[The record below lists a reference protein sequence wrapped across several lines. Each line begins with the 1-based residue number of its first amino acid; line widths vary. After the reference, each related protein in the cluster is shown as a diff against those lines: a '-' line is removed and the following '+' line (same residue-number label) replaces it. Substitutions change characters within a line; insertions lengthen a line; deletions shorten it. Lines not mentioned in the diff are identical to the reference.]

1 MRLIN
6 NRYRIDEIIKKGHYE
21 DSYLIEDLWDNDNK
35 LYMKILDKEK
45 HSNIISYFIDNFLEL
60 YQIRH
65 KNLLSSDHFGII
77 DTINLKKSNNILYY
91 LISEYINWDT
101 LDKVKPEIN
110 LHNRLY
116 IILELMSVI
125 DYLHFRGLAYKY
137 LCPSNIYH
145 TNDWDIKLLNISS
158 VVEKT
163 YNSFYDTSCADFIA
177 PEVILNPAI
186 SNFKSDNYS
195 LGMIMKYLLLENH
208 KVENDNYKFKDTIDE
223 AGQICLIDI
232 INNLVCKDPNDR
244 SIPIR
249 NLIDKIISTFDLD
262 YNYDL
267 VAERDT
273 LFFKTKTIGLDQ
285 ELKEI
290 LEIDLDMQNS
300 NNSYKGC
307 ILEGSFGSGKSKLLK
322 EATFRLQMK
331 GRDIHKLE
339 VADNDTLGTLDIINL
354 LKQITTNTSSDI
366 LNRYL
371 EDFSTLIPELT
382 NKPIMNNSDININ
395 NEKFRVFNRICKF
408 ISEISR
414 DRAVYLIIENLEKAN
429 AILLDFIDYLF
440 NNINSN
446 KFLLL
451 MAYNDETIDP
461 FNISDRLSKWKN
473 NKFTHNIKINNLKF
487 DDCSKLVK
495 SILGIAH
502 IPNNFSNIIYRESK
516 GNPSYIDFIIK
527 DLYDRKELYL
537 DTKGCWEVKDRNFT
551 QITFPSN
558 YSETIINQLSK
569 YEGKYLDVIKVMS
582 IYNTM
587 LSKRML
593 LDIVGSDLIPLD
605 QIVNDLLKDRIVVEK
620 EAEWGYNYSLFSEEL
635 KRYVYVNLHEKE
647 KLELHQIA
655 AKTIIDLY
663 SNNIKLVLDEL
674 IFHLLKSNEI
684 DIAIDI
690 LAKEAGKLDNRNSSN
705 AILLW
710 DKAYSIIKYK
720 NHKDKLKILDNL
732 TDLYILKGD
741 SKKADTFLNELTI
754 VAEENKNIEYIIK
767 SKYYKAES
775 LLNVNHLSDL
785 EIVVESLES
794 LSRNH
799 NNVDGI
805 ILALIMK
812 ARTLF
817 RSDDTEHILEVTKEA
832 LELSHKYNIRKHL
845 GSIHNIN
852 GIIYNIKGNT
862 EESLKEYK
870 KSINYYEESDKPYEV
885 VKAINNIGSVYFE
898 SCGDFEMGLEYF
910 EQALEIS
917 SKYGLVNMKALLLN
931 NIGEVYYNTLD
942 YKNALAN
949 LYEAKRLA
957 EICNSIRLI
966 YLTSINLGY
975 INLYTNQLEKAHD
988 IYLELNK
995 LNITCPMLDG
1005 EVKYLYNNFLG
1016 EFYFYFGKF
1025 DLAEEYSRIASDL
1038 YKDYNINE
1046 HLRAESRLIYIKYLK
1061 EDSIDKEYL
1070 YSIINKYIDAGLIGE
1085 NLKFIV
1091 NMAKLSLLNYD
1102 SELSKELIERYH
1114 LLKANNTSS
1123 YLSYTCN
1130 ILELLLLNT
1139 ESSLIEVEKVFND
1152 MSTVKLLSVD
1162 VDFRMYLGLR
1172 YIETGSYS
1180 KALRQY
1186 LESLDNIYKMCK
1198 YIPSGE
1204 LKFNLIKLKN
1214 ADLVKEKIVYIMDT
1228 GYGKKIKYLK
1238 LEDVNNDDY
1247 YEYFDISPV
1256 IDMLSKY
1263 EFYDILYYQDN
1274 DFNIQGIGELLLEQN
1289 DNYSHNLNL
1298 ILKYIGRETLAL
1310 KGLII
1315 KVNEET
1321 GNLEVV
1327 SSLREGDINLPD
1339 DVILLSALRNKEPL
1353 LYNQNIKDLN
1363 KYYNIEEFISKDI
1376 AGLICIPICAY
1387 DSYSSEKQERR
1398 KLETI
1403 QDNKLIGYIYLE
1415 TKRALNRFDNERCN
1429 LISALS
1435 NLIYLNIENEQL
1447 RTIATTDKITG
1458 TFTRKYFDDRFDN
1471 LLEVY
1476 NHTENSFSVL
1486 MLDIDK
1492 FKNIN
1497 DTYGHLK
1504 GDTVLAMMGKSIK
1517 ESIRETD
1524 IVGRYGGEE
1533 FIVIL
1538 QNINIEDS
1546 LEIANKIRSRI
1557 EKLVFPGINR
1567 AITISIG
1574 VSQYPE
1580 HSRFKDELIF
1590 KADQALYY
1598 AKEVLGRNKRALW
1611 YPGMHITSNKIDKLL
1626 GLVTGDPINDKRNIL
1641 ALIDISELTKDR
1653 KSSKEKAY
1661 DFLGRLIE
1669 VVEAEC
1675 ASMILLNGDNLS
1687 IPLTRKRKEIKW
1699 IEHTFVNY
1707 ELIRKVIGTKK
1718 GEFYIDWD
1726 NVDSV
1731 DKVGGNPNW
1740 QSVLVVP
1747 LIKDEIIRGIIYL
1760 TIPLLEKEFG
1770 SKSLNICSILSNVFA
1785 GNI

>member
-6 NRYRIDEIIKKGHYE
+6 NRYRIDEIIKKGYYE

-35 LYMKILDKEK
+35 QYMKILDKEK

-77 DTINLKKSNNILYY
+77 DTINLKKSNNMLYY
-91 LISEYINWDT
+91 LISEYTNWDT
-101 LDKVKPEIN
+101 FDKAKLEIN
-110 LHNRLY
+110 LQNRLY

-125 DYLHFRGLAYKY
+125 DYLHFRGFAYKY
-137 LCPSNIYH
+137 LCPSNIYY
-145 TNDWDIKLLNISS
+145 TNDGDIKLLNISS
-158 VVEKT
+158 LLEKT
-163 YNSFYDTSCADFIA
+163 YNAFYDNSCADFIA
-177 PEVILNPAI
+177 PEVLMNPAT

-208 KVENDNYKFKDTIDE
+208 LAENEDYKFKDAIDE
-223 AGQICLIDI
+223 AGKVCLIEI
-232 INNLVCKDPNDR
+232 INNLICKDPNDR

-249 NLIDKIISTFDLD
+249 SHIDNIISTFNMD

-267 VAERDT
+267 IAERDT
-273 LFFKTKTIGLDQ
+273 LFFKTRTIGLDQ

-290 LEIDLDMQNS
+290 LEIDLDMQNN
-300 NNSYKGC
+300 NNSYRGC
-307 ILEGSFGSGKSKLLK
+307 ILQGSFGSGKSKLLK
-322 EATFRLQMK
+322 EATFRLHMK
-331 GRDIHKLE
+331 GREIHKLE
-339 VADNDTLGTLDIINL
+339 VVDNDTLGTVDIINQ
-354 LKQITTNTSSDI
+354 LKQITANTSSDI
-366 LNRYL
+366 LNRYI
-371 EDFSTLIPELT
+371 EDFSTLIPELI
-382 NKPIMNNSDININ
+382 NAPEMNYSNLNFN
-395 NEKFRVFNRICKF
+395 NDKYRIFNRICKY

-414 DRAVYLIIENLEKAN
+414 DRAVYLVIENLEKAN

-446 KFLLL
+446 RFLLL
-451 MAYNDETIDP
+451 MSYNDETIDP
-461 FNISDRLSKWKN
+461 LNISDRLIKWSN
-473 NKFTHNIKINNLKF
+473 NKLTHNIRINNLCF

-495 SILGIAH
+495 SILGISY

-537 DTKGCWEVKDRNFT
+537 DNEGCWEVKDRNFT

-569 YEGKYLDVIKVMS
+569 YEGKYLDVIKAMS

-593 LDIVGSDLIPLD
+593 LDIVGSDVFSLD
-605 QIVNDLLKDRIVVEK
+605 QIIDDLLKNRIVVEK
-620 EAEWGYNYSLFSEEL
+620 EVEWGYNYSLFSEEL
-635 KRYVYVNLHEKE
+635 KRYVYVNLHENE

-655 AKTIIDLY
+655 ANTILDLY

-674 IFHLLKSNEI
+674 VFHLLKFNEI
-684 DIAIDI
+684 DLAIDV

-710 DKAYSIIKYK
+710 DKAYSIIKDK

-732 TDLYILKGD
+732 TDLYLLKGD
-741 SKKADTFLNELTI
+741 TKKVDIYLNELTI
-754 VAEENKNIEYIIK
+754 VAEEDNNIEYIIK
-767 SKYYKAES
+767 AKYYKAES
-775 LLNVNHLSDL
+775 LLNVNQLNDL
-785 EIVVESLES
+785 NIVVESLEL
-794 LSRNH
+794 LSRNN

-805 ILALIMK
+805 ILALLMK
-812 ARTLF
+812 ARMLF
-817 RSDDTEHILEVTKEA
+817 RTDDTEHILEVTNEA
-832 LELSHKYNIRKHL
+832 LVLSNKYNIRKHL

-898 SCGDFEMGLEYF
+898 SCGDFEMGLEYY

-917 SKYGLVNMKALLLN
+917 SKYGLINMKALLLN

-942 YKNALAN
+942 YKNALDN

-975 INLYTNQLEKAHD
+975 INLYTNQLDKAYD

-995 LNITCPMLDG
+995 LNITSPMLDG

-1025 DLAEEYSRIASDL
+1025 DLAEEYSRIASEL

-1046 HLRAESRLIYIKYLK
+1046 YLRAESRLIYIKYLK
-1061 EDSIDKEYL
+1061 EGSIDKEYL

-1091 NMAKLSLLNYD
+1091 NMAKLSLMNYET
-1102 SELSKELIERYH
+1102 ELSKELIERYH
-1114 LLKANNTSS
+1114 LLKAKNTSS
-1123 YLSYTCN
+1123 YLSYTCT
-1130 ILELLLLNT
+1130 ILELLLLNN
-1139 ESSLIEVEKVFND
+1139 ENSLIEVEKVFND
-1152 MSTVKLLSVD
+1152 MSTVELLSVD

-1172 YIETGSYS
+1172 YIETDSFS
-1180 KALRQY
+1180 KSLRQF
-1186 LESLDNIYKMCK
+1186 LEALDNVYKMSK
-1198 YIPSGE
+1198 YIPNGE
-1204 LKFNLIKLKN
+1204 LKYNLIKLKN
-1214 ADLVKEKIVYIMDT
+1214 ADLAKEKIVYIMDE
-1228 GYGKKIKYLK
+1228 GYGKKLNYLK
-1238 LEDVNNDDY
+1238 LEDVNNDGYD
-1247 YEYFDISPV
+1247 EYFDISPV
-1256 IDMLSKY
+1256 IDMLSKD

-1274 DFNIQGIGELLLEQN
+1274 DFNIRSIGELLLEQN
-1289 DNYSHNLNL
+1289 DNCNHNLNL

-1310 KGLII
+1310 NGLII
-1315 KVNEET
+1315 KVNEENS
-1321 GNLEVV
+1321 NLEVV
-1327 SSLREGDINLPD
+1327 SSLIEGDIKLPD
-1339 DVILLSALRNKEPL
+1339 EVILFSALRNKEPV
-1353 LYNQNIKDLN
+1353 LYNQNTKKIN
-1363 KYYNIEEFISKDI
+1363 KCNIEEFIAKNI

-1387 DSYSSEKQERR
+1387 DRYTLELQERR
-1398 KLETI
+1398 KSETV

-1458 TFTRKYFDDRFDN
+1458 TFTRTYFDDRFDN
-1471 LLEVY
+1471 LLNVY

-1546 LEIANKIRSRI
+1546 LELANKIRSKI

-1567 AITISIG
+1567 PITISIG
-1574 VSQYPE
+1574 LSQYPE
-1580 HSRFKDELIF
+1580 HSNFKDELIF

-1611 YPGMHITSNKIDKLL
+1611 YPGMDITSNKIDKLL
-1626 GLVTGDPINDKRNIL
+1626 GLITGDPINDKRNIL
-1641 ALIDISELTKDR
+1641 ALIDISELTKAR

-1669 VVEAEC
+1669 VVEVEY
-1675 ASMILLNGDNLS
+1675 ASMILLNGDKLS
-1687 IPLTRKRKEIKW
+1687 VPLSRKRNEIEW
-1699 IEHTFVNY
+1699 VEHSLINY
-1707 ELIRKVIGTKK
+1707 ELVSKVIDNRK
-1718 GEFYIDWD
+1718 GQFYIDWD

-1731 DKVGGNPNW
+1731 DKIGGNPNW
-1740 QSVLVVP
+1740 QSVLIVP
-1747 LIKDEIIRGIIYL
+1747 LTKDEIIRGIVYL
-1760 TIPLLEKEFG
+1760 SIPLLEKEFG